1 MQCFV
6 LVFQK
11 LLQRPQ
17 VFEASVDKAA
27 GKLIIR
33 MNPMVAG
40 HQAAAHLVRG
50 RALGD
55 DYAKSVN
62 VEYCLSELSSMGEP
76 LTKEFHVPNSDAY
89 EESTVE
95 GMELPLYHRQA
106 KALTRMQA
114 IENGEVE
121 FHEEERSEHILNG
134 VGWCLIGRATKSSP
148 LKGGVL
154 GDAIGSGKTVVTIAL
169 ILSGIKKARAE
180 RSLADGKSGAT
191 LIVVPPGLV
200 KQWDDERKKFT
211 KNQLRSIV
219 IDSTATLKRFS
230 VKEICEAD
238 MVIVPAGM
246 IEERGKTKTATSRPY
261 TELLSSKA
269 GAKYIPPAPTSGH
282 KEAPTIE
289 GTWVRNMASGP
300 AIYVGNDAKQKHR
313 DEQAFYGHRYS
324 EAIKKLREKK
334 FKETDRGVPLE
345 WFTWNRIVVDECHE
359 CLVSTS
365 KQDVQSNK
373 DTASEF
379 KAQAR
384 RGAREFLGIGC
395 TDSSSRPLVAK
406 TAVWGL
412 TGTPL
417 LETEARV
424 TELAN
429 LMGGTYLTGSAHHW
443 RKEERESGRD
453 IFLNQQEEGSKSREY
468 RCAIQES
475 CHAYVREA
483 CQRNRGEALVV
494 KLERKQKV
502 VNMSP
507 ADCKKFLSELPDGLE
522 SYSCTPDQLGDKVG
536 SVLGVTASSAARH
549 SALFEIIDSIQADEP
564 HTKIIVFAN
573 AVYGGYKS
581 ALSALQASGRKF
593 SHVDE
598 NHSVLEQNEIIS
610 WFRHTDATEEDRAR
624 PRILL
629 LSFNQAAG
637 HNLQEACHNV
647 IMYDPMYSGSDA
659 VADASVEEQALGRVM
674 RQGQTDDVTCYR
686 ILVKGPEGER
696 CLDDVIVERNLDDDV
711 LRAATS
717 NFD

>member
-1 MQCFV
+1 M
-6 LVFQK
+6 
-11 LLQRPQ
+11 
-17 VFEASVDKAA
+17 
-27 GKLIIR
+27 
-33 MNPMVAG
+33 
-40 HQAAAHLVRG
+40 
-50 RALGD
+50 
-55 DYAKSVN
+55 
-62 VEYCLSELSSMGEP
+62 
-76 LTKEFHVPNSDAY
+76 
-89 EESTVE
+89 
-95 GMELPLYHRQA
+95 
-106 KALTRMQA
+106 
-114 IENGEVE
+114 
-121 FHEEERSEHILNG
+121 
-134 VGWCLIGRATKSSP
+134 
-148 LKGGVL
+148 
-154 GDAIGSGKTVVTIAL
+154 
-169 ILSGIKKARAE
+169 
-180 RSLADGKSGAT
+180 
-191 LIVVPPGLV
+191 
-200 KQWDDERKKFT
+200 
-211 KNQLRSIV
+211 
-219 IDSTATLKRFS
+219 RFS
-230 VKEICEAD
+230 VEELCEAD
-238 MVIVPAGM
+238 MVIVPAGI
-246 IEERGKTKTATSRPY
+246 IEERMKTGQVRPY
-261 TELLSSKA
+261 TELLSKKA
-269 GAKYIPPAPTSGH
+269 GAKFIPPAPTSGH

-324 EAIKKLREKK
+324 EAIKKLRQKK
-334 FKETDRGVPLE
+334 FAASDRGVPLE

-359 CLVSTS
+359 CLVSTH
-365 KQDVQSNK
+365 KQQ
-373 DTASEF
+373 TASNATDDF
-379 KAQAR
+379 KSQAR
-384 RGAREFLGIGC
+384 RGAREFLGVGC
-395 TDSSSRPLVAK
+395 TDASSRPLVAK

-453 IFLNQQEEGSKSREY
+453 IFLNQQEQGSLSREY

-494 KLERKQKV
+494 KLERKTKE
-502 VNMSP
+502 VNMS
-507 ADCKKFLSELPDGLE
+507 ASDGKKFLSAIKETNLE
-522 SYSCTPDQLGDKVG
+522 SFSITPDQLGDKVG
-536 SVLGVTASSAARH
+536 NGLAVTASSEARH

-573 AVYGGYKS
+573 TAYGGYAS
-581 ALSALQASGRKF
+581 ALSALKASGREF

-610 WFRHTDATEEDRAR
+610 WFRHADATEEDRAR

-629 LSFNQAAG
+629 LSFSQAAG

-686 ILVKGPEGER
+686 ILVKGPDGEA
-696 CLDDVIVERNLDDDV
+696 CLDDVIVDRNLDEEV